1 MRPRIRG
8 PIGARLR
15 VSAAVVGIT
24 ALLSTGCTVG
34 PNYKRP
40 NVAAPPTYRGEGTTA
55 TSAGPSFGTEKWE
68 AVFPDTT
75 LQNLIRTAL
84 KQNYDIRIAATRV
97 LQAQEQVTVARSNQF
112 PTVSAG
118 PGFIT
123 ERSPAIG
130 PIPSYTVY
138 LDNLE
143 GSISWDIDF
152 WGKYRRATEAARA
165 TLLSTEWARR
175 QVVATVVANVASDYF
190 TLRELDLDLDIS
202 KRTLASDEESLK
214 ITETLEQGG
223 GTSMVD
229 VLQAQQLVETAAA
242 AIPNTEREIAQEEDA
257 LSTLLGNNP
266 GDIPRGRALIDEPL
280 PVTIPA
286 GLPSSLLERRPD
298 IREAEQNLVAAN
310 ADIGEARAALFP
322 TISLTGSGGLE
333 STVLSNLFSGGAG
346 LWTLTAGLSQPIF
359 NAGRLR
365 AQVRLSEAQ
374 EQQYLLMYRQ
384 AIQQAFQSVADA
396 LVAYDKYRQY
406 REHEQRLAAAAQD
419 AAHLSEIRYRGG
431 VTSYLEVLTDET
443 NYYSAELAL
452 AQARLNERLS
462 LVQVYNTLGGGWE
475 Q

>member
-1 MRPRIRG
+1 MSLRINV
-8 PIGARLR
+8 GA
-15 VSAAVVGIT
+15 AAAFGM
-24 ALLSTGCTVG
+24 ALVLSGCITVG

-40 NVAAPPTYRGEGTTA
+40 NVAAPPTYRGQEA
-55 TSAGPSFGTEKWE
+55 PANPANSSSFGEEKWE
-68 AVFPDTT
+68 TVFSDPV

-84 KQNYDIRIAATRV
+84 KQNYDIRVAATRV
-97 LQAQEQVTVARSNQF
+97 LQAQQQVTVARSNQF
-112 PTVSAG
+112 PTVSGG
-118 PGFIT
+118 PAVSGQ
-123 ERSPAIG
+123 RSPKIG

-138 LDNLE
+138 LANLE
-143 GSISWDIDF
+143 GSTSWNVDF

-165 TLLSTEWARR
+165 SLLSTEWARR

-190 TLRELDLDLDIS
+190 TLRALDLDLDIS
-202 KRTLASDEESLK
+202 KGTLASDQESLK
-214 ITETLEQGG
+214 ITQTLEQGG

-266 GDIPRGRALIDEPL
+266 GDIPRGRALTGEPL

-298 IREAEQNLVAAN
+298 IREAEQTLVAAN
-310 ADIGEARAALFP
+310 ANIGVARAALYP
-322 TISLTGSGGLE
+322 NISLTGSGGVE
-333 STVLSNLFSGGAG
+333 SAGLTSLFSGDAG
-346 LWTLTAGLSQPIF
+346 VWSFTASLAQPIF

-374 EQQYLLMYRQ
+374 EQEYLLTYHQ
-384 AIQQAFQSVADA
+384 TIQQAFQSVADA
-396 LVAYDKYRQY
+396 LVAYNKFRQY
-406 REHEQRLAAAAQD
+406 REHEERLVAAAQD

-443 NYYSAELAL
+443 NYYSAELTL
-452 AQARLNERLS
+452 AQARLDEQLS
-462 LVQVYNTLGGGWE
+462 LVQVYNTLGGGW
-475 Q
+475 QQ

>member
-1 MRPRIRG
+1 MKPRISVTS
-8 PIGARLR
+8 A
-15 VSAAVVGIT
+15 VAAVA
-24 ALLSTGCTVG
+24 ALLWTGCITVG

-40 NVAAPPTYRGEGTTA
+40 GVAVPPAYREQEGA
-55 TSAGPSFGTEKWE
+55 TGAAGASFGEEKWE
-68 AVFPDTT
+68 SVFPDPV

-84 KQNYDIRIAATRV
+84 KQNYDIRIAATHV
-97 LQAQEQVTVARSNQF
+97 LQAQEQVTVTRSNQF
-112 PTVSAG
+112 PTVSGG
-118 PGFIT
+118 PGFLT

-130 PIPSYTVY
+130 PIPAYTVY
-138 LDNLE
+138 LANLE

-175 QVVATVVANVASDYF
+175 QVMATVVANVASDYF
-190 TLRELDLDLDIS
+190 TLRALDLDLDIS
-202 KRTLASDEESLK
+202 KRTLASDQESLK
-214 ITETLEQGG
+214 ITQTLEQGG

-229 VLQAQQLVETAAA
+229 VDQAQQLVETAAA

-266 GDIPRGRALIDEPL
+266 GEILRGKALEEEPL
-280 PVTIPA
+280 PVTIPG

-310 ADIGEARAALFP
+310 ADIGQARAALYP
-322 TISLTGSGGLE
+322 DISLTGNGGLE
-333 STVLSNLFSGGAG
+333 SAGLVSLFSTGAG
-346 LWTLTAGLSQPIF
+346 VWNLTASLTQPIF

-374 EQQYLLMYRQ
+374 EQQYLLTYQQ

-396 LVAYDKYRQY
+396 LVAYTKYREY
-406 REHEQRLAAAAQD
+406 REHEERLTVAAQD

-443 NYYSAELAL
+443 NYFSAELTL
-452 AQARLNERLS
+452 AQARLNERLA
-462 LVQVYNTLGGGWE
+462 LVQVYNTLGGGWQE
-475 Q
+475 

>member
-1 MRPRIRG
+1 
-8 PIGARLR
+8 
-15 VSAAVVGIT
+15 
-24 ALLSTGCTVG
+24 
-34 PNYKRP
+34 
-40 NVAAPPTYRGEGTTA
+40 
-55 TSAGPSFGTEKWE
+55 
-68 AVFPDTT
+68 VFSDPV

-84 KQNYDIRIAATRV
+84 QQNYDVRVAATRV
-97 LQAQEQVTVARSNQF
+97 LQAQQQVTIARSNQF
-112 PTVSAG
+112 PTVSGG
-118 PGFIT
+118 PAVSGQ
-123 ERSPAIG
+123 RSPRIG

-138 LDNLE
+138 LANLE
-143 GSISWDIDF
+143 GSTSWDIDF

-190 TLRELDLDLDIS
+190 TLRALDLDLDIS
-202 KRTLASDEESLK
+202 KRTLASDQESLK

-242 AIPNTEREIAQEEDA
+242 AIPNTERAIAQEEDA

-266 GDIPRGRALIDEPL
+266 EDIPRGRELIDEPL

-310 ADIGEARAALFP
+310 ADIGQARAALYP
-322 TISLTGSGGLE
+322 NISLTGSGGVE
-333 STVLSNLFSGGAG
+333 SAGLTSLFSANAG
-346 LWTLTAGLSQPIF
+346 VWSFTASLAQPIF

-374 EQQYLLMYRQ
+374 EQQYLLTYEQ
-384 AIQQAFQSVADA
+384 TIQQAFQSVADA
-396 LVAYDKYRQY
+396 LVAYNKYREY
-406 REHEQRLAAAAQD
+406 RQHEERLTAAAQQ
-419 AAHLSEIRYRGG
+419 AASLSEIRYRGG

-443 NYYSAELAL
+443 NYFSAELNL
-452 AQARLNERLS
+452 AQARLDERLS
-462 LVQVYNTLGGGWE
+462 LVQVYNTLGGGW
-475 Q
+475 QQ